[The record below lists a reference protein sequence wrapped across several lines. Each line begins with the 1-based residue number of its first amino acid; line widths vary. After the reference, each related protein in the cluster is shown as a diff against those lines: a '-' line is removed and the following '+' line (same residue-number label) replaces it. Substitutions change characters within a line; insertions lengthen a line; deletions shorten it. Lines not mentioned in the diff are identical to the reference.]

1 MIVPEKIHPR
11 TGRTITVEKFHRG
24 EIKLAYRKLK
34 TEIKRY
40 FDFRLHSFKMR
51 FHKKKVDL
59 VFMEKCEH
67 WRRNGG
73 LTVVTDDT
81 TDPFKSMA
89 DGKYYTSKKKYRN
102 EISARGYEE
111 VGNDKQEH
119 RVSDDYWADKKHD
132 KDIKQDIAEVLNG

>member
-11 TGRTITVEKFHRG
+11 TGMTITVESFHRG

-40 FDFRLHSFKMR
+40 LDFRLRSLKMR
-51 FHKKKVDL
+51 FKQKKVDL
-59 VFMEKCEH
+59 VFIEKCEH
-67 WRRNGG
+67 WRKNGG

-102 EISARGYEE
+102 EVSARGYEE

-119 RVSDDYWADKKHD
+119 RVKDAYWAAKKHD